1 MLSSPY
7 ADVDGSPAMASPA
20 LKQIRTSRR
29 CGGVLSRLAYR
40 RATREGVEVRPLL
53 ARAGLTT
60 DIIDDPTV
68 PVGVANQ
75 IKFVDLT
82 ADALGDKNLGFH
94 LAFDH
99 DVREIGLLYYV
110 AASAGTLGDALRRA
124 ERYVK
129 IQNEG
134 VRIRVSRG
142 KSVPVRFHYAG
153 VARHTDVQQIE
164 FIIGSIIRI
173 ARQLTGRSLKPTH
186 VRLMH
191 RLAGDRSALER
202 LLDAKIES
210 GAGADEIEFPA
221 ASWTLPVVTADPH
234 LHRLCV
240 QSCEE
245 ALARRENQASPLKA
259 KVENTIAA
267 LLPHGQARHDVVAAK
282 LGLSPRTLARH
293 LSAEHSSFAAILE
306 EVRSALARR
315 YLADRSLPISQIAWL
330 LGYTEIGT
338 FTRAF
343 QRWTGMAP
351 SAARAQQQRP
361 AGRPLQ

>member
-1 MLSSPY
+1 
-7 ADVDGSPAMASPA
+7 MASPA
-20 LKQIRTSRR
+20 LKQIRASRR
-29 CGGVLSRLAYR
+29 CGGVLSRLAYGQ
-40 RATREGVEVRPLL
+40 ATREGVEVRPFL
-53 ARAGLTT
+53 AKAGLTT
-60 DIIDDPTV
+60 DIIDDPSV

-75 IKFVDLT
+75 IKFVDLV
-82 ADALGDKNLGFH
+82 AHALGDKNLGFH

-99 DVREIGLLYYV
+99 DVRAIGLLYYV
-110 AASAGTLGDALRRA
+110 AASADTLGDALRRA

-129 IQNEG
+129 LQNEG
-134 VRIRVSRG
+134 VRIKVIPG
-142 KSVPVRFHYAG
+142 KSVRVRFHYAG
-153 VARHTDVQQIE
+153 VSRHSDVQQIE

-173 ARQLTGRSLKPTH
+173 ARQLTGHALKPTH
-186 VRLMH
+186 VRLIH
-191 RLAGDRSALER
+191 RLAGDQPRLEK

-221 ASWTLPVVTADPH
+221 SSWNLPVITADPH

-240 QSCEE
+240 ESCEE
-245 ALARRENQASPLKA
+245 ALARRQSHASPLKA

-293 LSAEHSSFAAILE
+293 LAAEHSSFVAILE

-315 YLADRSLPISQIAWL
+315 YLADRTLPISQIAWL

-351 SAARAQQQRP
+351 SAARAEHQRAADVAP
-361 AGRPLQ
+361 R

>member
-1 MLSSPY
+1 
-7 ADVDGSPAMASPA
+7 MASPA

-40 RATREGVEVRPLL
+40 RARREGVEVRPLL

-68 PVGVANQ
+68 SVGVANQ

-110 AASAGTLGDALRRA
+110 AASADTLGDALRRA
-124 ERYVK
+124 ERYAK
-129 IQNEG
+129 IQNQNEG
-134 VRIRVSRG
+134 VRIKVSSG
-142 KSVPVRFHYAG
+142 KFVRVRFHYAG

-191 RLAGDRSALER
+191 RLAGDQSRLER

-210 GAGADEIEFPA
+210 GAGVDEIEFPA

-245 ALARRENQASPLKA
+245 ALARRESQASSLKA

-267 LLPHGQARHDVVAAK
+267 LLPHGQARNDVVAAK
-282 LGLSPRTLARH
+282 LGLSARTLARH
-293 LSAEHSSFAAILE
+293 LSAERSSFAAILE

-351 SAARAQQQRP
+351 SAARAQQQRS
-361 AGRPLQ
+361 AGPPLH